1 MLAELLSSKPK
12 AKLVNLF
19 LANPDRSFSHTEL
32 RTSTRCS
39 NQLIQQ
45 TVKELQKMEFL
56 LVSLRGKQKFFQI
69 NKHFPL
75 YPELVGLIKK
85 QKEVPQDL
93 LVKQASKV
101 GDCKFIALT
110 GVFAGRP
117 RMETDIVLVGKV
129 SPIKLKRFLKLAERF
144 AEGEVGY
151 TIFSPHEFEYR
162 KIMSDRFVK
171 NILENNHVVV
181 VNKPAKRRN
190 KSS

>member
-19 LANPDRSFSHTEL
+19 IANPGRSFSHTEQ
-32 RTSTRCS
+32 RASTKCS

-75 YPELVGLIKK
+75 FPELVGLIKK
-85 QKEVPQDL
+85 QKEAPQDL
-93 LVKQASKV
+93 LVKQASKA

-110 GVFAGRP
+110 GVFVGRP

-129 SPIKLKRFLKLAERF
+129 SPIKLKRLLKLAERF

-151 TIFSPHEFEYR
+151 TIFSPQEFEYR

-181 VNKPAKRRN
+181 VDKIKKKVARK
-190 KSS
+190 